1 MKIVCTSPSFAKY
14 SERPYQIIDAA
25 GMTFESLPADIDE
38 AGFIERAADADGAI
52 VAFNPMTETVFAALP
67 NLKVVAKHGVGVDNI
82 DLAAAARRDIRV
94 TNVPAANRH
103 AVADFTFALLLSLAR
118 DIPRVD
124 TGTRAGDWPRCF
136 GRDVHGMTLGIVGIG
151 SIGQAVAKR
160 AAGFEM
166 RVIAHDPFA
175 DPAAAA
181 TLGVELVDLDTLC
194 READFLTLHVGLS
207 EQTRHLIDAK
217 RLALMKPT
225 AMLIN
230 AARGG
235 IVDEKALFDALETK
249 RLAGAALDAF
259 EQEPLETSPLFTLD
273 NVIVSSHIAGYTE
286 NALTTLSLSCVEDV
300 IAVLHGEEPR
310 HPVALP
316 R

>member
-14 SERPYQIIDAA
+14 STYPYDLLKSA
-25 GMTFESLPADIDE
+25 GVTLESLPADISE
-38 AGFIERAADADGAI
+38 ADFIARAAGADGAI
-52 VAFNPMTETVFAALP
+52 VAFNPMTEAVFSSLP
-67 NLKVVAKHGVGVDNI
+67 NLKVVSKHGVGVDNI
-82 DLAAAARRDIRV
+82 DLAAAQRHGVRI

-118 DIPRVD
+118 DLPRVD
-124 TGTRAGDWPRCF
+124 AATRAGEWPRCF
-136 GRDVHGMTLGIVGIG
+136 GHDVHSMTLGIVGIG

-160 AAGFEM
+160 ATGFEM
-166 RVIAHDPFA
+166 RVLAYDPFA
-175 DPAAAA
+175 NPEAVTA
-181 TLGVELVDLDTLC
+181 LGVELVDLDTLC

-207 EQTRHLIDAK
+207 EQTHHLINTE

-235 IVDEKALFDALETK
+235 IVDEQALYESLKEK
-249 RLAGAALDAF
+249 RLAGAAIDAF
-259 EQEPLETSPLFTLD
+259 EHEPLTSSPLYTLD

-286 NALTTLSLSCVEDV
+286 NALTTLSTTCVEDV
-300 IAVLHGEEPR
+300 LAVLRGKEPK
-310 HPVALP
+310 HSVNT
-316 R
+316 

>member
-14 SERPYQIIDAA
+14 SAYPYDLLKAA
-25 GMTFESLPADIDE
+25 GVTLENLPADISE
-38 AGFIERAADADGAI
+38 ADFIARAADADGAI
-52 VAFNPMTETVFAALP
+52 VAFNPMTEAVFSSLP
-67 NLKVVAKHGVGVDNI
+67 NLKVVSKHGVGVDNI
-82 DLAAAARRDIRV
+82 DLAAAQRHGVRI

-118 DIPRVD
+118 DLPRVD
-124 TGTRAGDWPRCF
+124 AATRAGEWPRCF
-136 GRDVHGMTLGIVGIG
+136 GHDVHSMTLGIVGIG

-160 AAGFEM
+160 ATGFEM
-166 RVIAHDPFA
+166 RVLAYDPFA
-175 DPAAAA
+175 NPEAVTA
-181 TLGVELVDLDTLC
+181 LGVELVDLDTLC

-207 EQTRHLIDAK
+207 EQTHHLINTE

-235 IVDEKALFDALETK
+235 IVDEQALYESLKEK
-249 RLAGAALDAF
+249 RLAGAAIDAF
-259 EQEPLETSPLFTLD
+259 EQEPLTSSPLYTLD

-286 NALTTLSLSCVEDV
+286 NALTTLSTTCVEDV
-300 IAVLHGEEPR
+300 LAVLRGKEPK
-310 HPVALP
+310 HPVNT
-316 R
+316 

>member
-1 MKIVCTSPSFAKY
+1 
-14 SERPYQIIDAA
+14 
-25 GMTFESLPADIDE
+25 MTFESLPADIDE
-38 AGFIERAADADGAI
+38 ASFIEHAADADAAI

-82 DLAAAARRDIRV
+82 DLAAAARHDVRI

-124 TGTRAGDWPRCF
+124 AGTRSGDWPRCF

-166 RVIAHDPFA
+166 CVIAHDPFA
-175 DPAAAA
+175 DPATAV

-235 IVDEKALFDALETK
+235 IVDEQALFDALEAK

-259 EQEPLETSPLFTLD
+259 EQEPLESSPLFALD

-300 IAVLHGEEPR
+300 IAVLRGEDPH
-310 HPVALP
+310 HPVALT

>member
-14 SERPYQIIDAA
+14 SAYPYDLLKAA
-25 GMTFESLPADIDE
+25 GVTLENLPADISE
-38 AGFIERAADADGAI
+38 ADFIARAADADGAI
-52 VAFNPMTETVFAALP
+52 VAFNPMTEAVFSSLP
-67 NLKVVAKHGVGVDNI
+67 NLKVVSKHGVGVDNI
-82 DLAAAARRDIRV
+82 DLAAAQRHGVRI

-118 DIPRVD
+118 DLPRVD
-124 TGTRAGDWPRCF
+124 AATRAGEWPRCF
-136 GRDVHGMTLGIVGIG
+136 GHDVHSMTLGIVGIG

-160 AAGFEM
+160 ATGFEM
-166 RVIAHDPFA
+166 RVLAYDPFA
-175 DPAAAA
+175 NPEAVTA
-181 TLGVELVDLDTLC
+181 LGVELVDLDTLC

-207 EQTRHLIDAK
+207 EQTHHLINTE

-235 IVDEKALFDALETK
+235 IVDEQALYESLKEK
-249 RLAGAALDAF
+249 RLAGAAIDAF
-259 EQEPLETSPLFTLD
+259 EQEPLTSSPLYTLD

-286 NALTTLSLSCVEDV
+286 NALTTLSTTCVEDV
-300 IAVLHGEEPR
+300 LAVLRGKEPK
-310 HPVALP
+310 HPVNA
-316 R
+316 

>member
-14 SERPYQIIDAA
+14 SAYPYDVLKAA
-25 GMTFESLPADIDE
+25 GVTLESLPADISE
-38 AGFIERAADADGAI
+38 ADFIDRAADADGAI
-52 VAFNPMTETVFAALP
+52 VAFNPMTEAVFSSLP
-67 NLKVVAKHGVGVDNI
+67 NLKVVSKHGVGVDNI
-82 DLAAAARRDIRV
+82 DLAAAQRYGVRI

-118 DIPRVD
+118 DLPRVD
-124 TGTRAGDWPRCF
+124 AATRAGEWPRCF
-136 GRDVHGMTLGIVGIG
+136 GSDVHSMTLGIVGIG

-166 RVIAHDPFA
+166 RVLAYDPFA
-175 DPAAAA
+175 NPEAVAA
-181 TLGVELVDLDTLC
+181 LGVELVDLDTLC

-207 EQTRHLIDAK
+207 EQTHHLINTE

-235 IVDEKALFDALETK
+235 IVDEQALYESLKEK
-249 RLAGAALDAF
+249 RLAGAAIDAF
-259 EQEPLETSPLFTLD
+259 EQEPLTSSPLYTLD
-273 NVIVSSHIAGYTE
+273 NVIVSAHIAGYTE
-286 NALTTLSLSCVEDV
+286 NALTTLSTTCVEDV
-300 IAVLHGEEPR
+300 LAVLRGEEPK
-310 HPVALP
+310 HPVNA
-316 R
+316 